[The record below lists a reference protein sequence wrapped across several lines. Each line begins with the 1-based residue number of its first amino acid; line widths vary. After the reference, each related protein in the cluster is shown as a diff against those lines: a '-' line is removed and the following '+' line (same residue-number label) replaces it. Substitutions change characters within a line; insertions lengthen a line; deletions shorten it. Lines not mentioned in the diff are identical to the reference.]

1 VGVTRTEYLLICSI
15 FSSFC
20 DDDDDD
26 DDGDDN
32 NNDIIMM
39 TNIIAAVM
47 IGISG
52 VALSFMVK
60 IRNH

>member
-1 VGVTRTEYLLICSI
+1 
-15 FSSFC
+15 
-20 DDDDDD
+20 
-26 DDGDDN
+26 
-32 NNDIIMM
+32 MM